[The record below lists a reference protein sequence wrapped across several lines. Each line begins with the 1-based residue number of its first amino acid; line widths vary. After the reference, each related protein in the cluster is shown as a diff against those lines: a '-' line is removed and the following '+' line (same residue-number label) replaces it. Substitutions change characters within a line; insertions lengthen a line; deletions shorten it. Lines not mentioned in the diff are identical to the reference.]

1 MRVGLCLLC
10 RSWLGQQGPL
20 GDGICRDTLARG
32 LRPKPGVGVLSP
44 KELSAEVKCQTR
56 MDWIDADPGLSG
68 HPEIPLFLPTQ
79 WL

>member
-1 MRVGLCLLC
+1 MGFVGTP
-10 RSWLGQQGPL
+10 W
-20 GDGICRDTLARG
+20 
-32 LRPKPGVGVLSP
+32 RPKPGVGVLSP